1 MKKKS
6 FLFILCCFFIITF
19 SIGTKAEDSTSV
31 YSWNGEGT
39 LSNPYEIQSKADLFE
54 LAKYVNQGNDF
65 SGVYFSQSKD
75 INLNSDKWIPIGAN
89 DNIFYGTYDGNGH
102 VVSNLLVQTNMQD
115 ENAIAGLFG
124 NVGGTIANLEIES
137 GKVSGY
143 HAGAIAAKASSSTAL
158 IINCYNK
165 AEVEG
170 VYAGGIADNFA
181 EGVIASCWNDGNVHG
196 DISNGIIAFGGDV
209 KVYACNSKSDSIV
222 PGDVV
227 STTSH
232 ALGYDFV
239 YTPGYAAKY
248 NFKIALAQAIYGNKA
263 HVKLKQITVENNQII
278 YEDSTKIIDIVEIIN
293 YYLLPFI
300 ILCIGLV
307 YFVRFSKVGKNEIWN
322 TYKKNISAYAIING
336 ILVIFSDTFILSGKN
351 WNIHIGNLLFLI
363 LIHIVFFTAV
373 ICVAKHSKLPKFE
386 KENIPLIILIIS
398 VVILEVLQFG
408 TLPKYDAALYYGSFI
423 RGVKTF
429 NFDLITYISSFVC
442 WKWMQGLALFL
453 APFEFILTGK
463 MIGVYI
469 GNICIIVI
477 TIIILYK
484 ILKIVFKQMS
494 NWMATFTCLCFIFA
508 PYMLGNFTYLSMDSH
523 LCFFTIWFIYAVL
536 KKNNIMTAFCGYLL
550 AFTKITGLFF
560 YVVFLIVYAF
570 CEVISRTEQNFIK
583 KVITWWK
590 WKKIFWWV
598 LPAFLYIPSMIEGDY
613 LTGQSFYGTYVAEQ
627 MLKLKTGLAL
637 INTLMQSFVYGFRWL
652 ILVLFILASIIVVL
666 HKRIKDVF
674 SMQGIKTFVAAMIA
688 SLAVVGLLCI
698 NNGDAECPRYTSI
711 LTVFYTLAIPTVA
724 IVIFK
729 KKYLQKALIGLLG
742 MLLVIQTFWTI
753 DPSIKVNKSIDTGKK
768 QIYKVA
774 FGSDTRPGMNLG
786 GTYGL
791 GLEVMGDVY
800 TYNLEYSMYDSL
812 LQKLLSEINPTEED
826 NFYVLDILDYELH
839 MCGSYNRNYKIY
851 WNSRLKRRTYD
862 SEDKDS
868 MYLNEHELLSEYLL
882 NTPKGKLDLP
892 KHFYLVVVDRVN
904 SDDAEARLEKE
915 GYTMEKDYLAENI
928 YGKLHMYEF
937 KK

>member
-1 MKKKS
+1 MKKKI
-6 FLFILCCFFIITF
+6 LFITLCWCLILMLPVSVKASNVEQEYPWNGKGTASDPYIINDKSDLKEFAECVNKGIDFKGKFFAQTSSIDLNNENWVP
-19 SIGTKAEDSTSV
+19 IGTEENV
-31 YSWNGEGT
+31 FN
-39 LSNPYEIQSKADLFE
+39 
-54 LAKYVNQGNDF
+54 
-65 SGVYFSQSKD
+65 
-75 INLNSDKWIPIGAN
+75 
-89 DNIFYGTYDGNGH
+89 GTYDGQGNSI
-102 VVSNLLVQTNMQD
+102 SNLLIEKSRD
-115 ENAIAGLFG
+115 EEKTIAGFFG
-124 NVGGTIANLEIES
+124 NVGGTVANLEIES
-137 GKVSGY
+137 GRISAY
-143 HAGAIAAKASSSTAL
+143 HAGAIAVKSSGSTAL

-170 VYAGGIADNFA
+170 VYAGGIADNFSD
-181 EGVIASCWNDGNVHG
+181 GVIASCWNDGNVHG

-209 KVYACNSKSDSIV
+209 KVYACNSKSNSIA
-222 PGDVV
+222 PGDIV

-239 YTPGYAAKY
+239 YTPEYAVKY

-263 HVKLKQITVENNQII
+263 HVKLKQIAVENNQII
-278 YEDSTKIIDIVEIIN
+278 YEDNTKMIDIVEIIN
-293 YYLLPFI
+293 YYLLPAI
-300 ILCIGLV
+300 ILCICFT
-307 YFVRFSKVGKNEIWN
+307 YFFRFRRIGKCEIWN
-322 TYKKNISAYAIING
+322 VYQKNIIAYAIITG
-336 ILVIFSDTFILSGKN
+336 ILVLFSDAFIFSNKE
-351 WNIHIGNLLFLI
+351 WCIHIGNLLFLL
-363 LIHIVFFTAV
+363 LIHIVFLSAL
-373 ICVAKHSKLPKFE
+373 ICVLKHSKLPRYT
-386 KENIPLIILIIS
+386 KEYVPITILIIS
-398 VVILEVLQFG
+398 VIALEVLQFG
-408 TLPKYDAALYYGSFI
+408 AVPKYDAALYYGSFV
-423 RGVKTF
+423 RGINTF

-469 GNICIIVI
+469 GNICITVI
-477 TIIILYK
+477 TIAILYK
-484 ILKIVFKQMS
+484 ILKIVFKQMP
-494 NWMATFTCLCFIFA
+494 NWMATLTCLCFVFA

-570 CEVISRTEQNFIK
+570 CEVVNRSEQNFIK
-583 KVITWWK
+583 KVFAWWEWGK
-590 WKKIFWWV
+590 VFWWV
-598 LPAFLYIPSMIEGDY
+598 LPAFLYVPSMIEGDY
-613 LTGQSFYGTYVAEQ
+613 LTGQSFYGTYVADQ
-627 MLKLKTGLAL
+627 MLKLKTGVAL

-652 ILVLFILASIIVVL
+652 VLALVIVAGILLVLRKNV
-666 HKRIKDVF
+666 RDVF
-674 SMQGIKTFVAAMIA
+674 SAQGIKTFTAAMIA

-711 LTVFYTLAIPTVA
+711 LTVFYTLAIPAVA
-724 IVIFK
+724 IVILK

-868 MYLNEHELLSEYLL
+868 IYLNEHELLSEYLL

-892 KHFYLVVVDRVN
+892 KHFYLMVVDRVN
-904 SDDAEARLEKE
+904 SDDAEVRLEKE
-915 GYTMEKDYLAENI
+915 GYTMEKEYLAENI